1 MPTER
6 RLKARTRLLLGLN
19 VMLLAGCVGSE
30 VARTT
35 SPSGKVDAVLVE
47 SSGGAT
53 TSFGYAVFV
62 VPAGR
67 STWLYKKVASFYDAA
82 RSEQAYGV
90 NLRWA
95 GPANLTLEYLT
106 AERADLLLSNVSVAG
121 EQVQVSLRSGVTDP
135 KAPPGGMPYN
145 LEGRPMTND
154 SLLAD
159 ERHNR
164 PLERTGSAGRST
176 PSRSANL

>member
-1 MPTER
+1 MPAER
-6 RLKARTRLLLGLN
+6 RLKAWTLTSLLLGLN

-53 TSFGYAVFV
+53 TSFGYTVFV
-62 VPAGR
+62 VPAGK
-67 STWLYKKVASFYDAA
+67 STWLYNKVAWLYAA
-82 RSEQAYGV
+82 RTEQAYGV

-106 AERADLLLSNVSVAG
+106 AKEADLLRSNVWVAG
-121 EQVQVSLRSGVTDP
+121 EQVRIGLRSGVADP
-135 KAPPGGMPYN
+135 KAPSGGMLYN
-145 LEGRPMTND
+145 LEGR
-154 SLLAD
+154 
-159 ERHNR
+159 
-164 PLERTGSAGRST
+164 
-176 PSRSANL
+176 SR

>member
-6 RLKARTRLLLGLN
+6 RLKARTRNALLVGLN

-62 VPAGR
+62 VPAGK

-90 NLRWA
+90 NLS
-95 GPANLTLEYLT
+95 LT
-106 AERADLLLSNVSVAG
+106 
-121 EQVQVSLRSGVTDP
+121 
-135 KAPPGGMPYN
+135 
-145 LEGRPMTND
+145 GR
-154 SLLAD
+154 
-159 ERHNR
+159 
-164 PLERTGSAGRST
+164 
-176 PSRSANL
+176 